1 VKINLD
7 LIGARAMAYT
17 ILVVDDKDLIRRNL
31 RIFFEQFG
39 DTVHEASTGE
49 AALKLM
55 KEASFDIVISDLR
68 LPGIINGLDV
78 LNHCAK
84 SRPGSGLVLITAF
97 GSDDVRLEAEQL
109 GALYYEKPITLDKLR
124 EGIKAFTPSA

>member
-7 LIGARAMAYT
+7 LIGARAMAYN
-17 ILVVDDKDLIRRNL
+17 ILVVDDRDLTRRNL

-39 DTVHEASTGE
+39 DFVHEASTGE

-55 KEASFDIVISDLR
+55 KQANFDIVISDLR

-78 LNHCAK
+78 LSHCAK
-84 SRPGSGLVLITAF
+84 SRPGSGLILITAF
-97 GSDDVRLEAEQL
+97 GSDDVRLEAERL

-124 EGIKAFTPSA
+124 EGMKAFTPSA